1 MTQRAPDPHAMTGY
15 YDTSETGGNGNRQAQ
30 LTGVSPVFDR
40 QRAADLAYA
49 VRAMDPDD
57 EDVPASHVSTSSAL
71 TINRSDPEEDKRRI
85 TASADRARE
94 QLQAAGM
101 DVDPVSGA
109 VLPRDETAPWLNHA
123 RSIGPMVQVE
133 DKTDRSAG

>member
-1 MTQRAPDPHAMTGY
+1 MTQRTPDPHAMTGY
-15 YDTSETGGNGNRQAQ
+15 YETSETGGNGARQAQ

-57 EDVPASHVSTSSAL
+57 EDVPASHVSTSAAL
-71 TINRSDPEEDKRRI
+71 TINRSDPEADRRRI
-85 TASADRARE
+85 TAAAGRAHE
-94 QLQAAGM
+94 ALQAAGL

-109 VLPRDETAPWLNHA
+109 VTTRDETAPWVNHA
-123 RSIGPMVQVE
+123 RSMGPMVQVDE
-133 DKTDRSAG
+133 KTDRSAG